1 MYQMKILLA
10 QELRFR
16 RSCSASGSRA
26 PSSVIGRARPCS
38 LCPSSPS
45 PTPAPH
51 TGPFPPGSAWPPP
64 AMRAPSPHRAPLSH
78 PLHLPGLVGGSLLL
92 PKILLGSR
100 TETQRD
106 LRPVFG
112 FTSNIPTTD
121 TASRLFLCR
130 HVPFRGRGGEGDA
143 IPRRRETGALLR
155 SMSPSTSPTDPFN
168 G

>member
-1 MYQMKILLA
+1 MHQLKILLA
-10 QELRFR
+10 QELRFH

-38 LCPSSPS
+38 LCPNSLS

-51 TGPFPPGSAWPPP
+51 TGPFPPGFS
-64 AMRAPSPHRAPLSH
+64 MAPTCDESPLTARAPLRH

-92 PKILLGSR
+92 PEILLGSS

-112 FTSNIPTTD
+112 FMSNIPTMD

-130 HVPFRGRGGEGDA
+130 HVPFRGRRGEGHA
-143 IPRRRETGALLR
+143 IPRRRETGTLLR
-155 SMSPSTSPTDPFN
+155 SMSPYTSPTDPFN